1 MIFEIY
7 AEKNSTDGKKF
18 YYDNVNSILKDETG
32 FVYEYPQIQKLN
44 LKETVPFSKENPLK
58 KSKNIDLI
66 IDCTDNVKTRLLL
79 NEYCKKNNIEIEKI
93 GDTNNIIRLLSLRD
107 SRWNEDNATPL
118 NKSISQDTIDS
129 MYADMTFSYTKSS
142 EEETFDVIP
151 EDKLDLIDK
160 AANNSGCSIRTIF

>member
-32 FVYEYPQIQKLN
+32 FVYEYPEIKKPN

-66 IDCTDNVKTRLLL
+66 NFIV
-79 NEYCKKNNIEIEKI
+79 NE
-93 GDTNNIIRLLSLRD
+93 
-107 SRWNEDNATPL
+107 
-118 NKSISQDTIDS
+118 
-129 MYADMTFSYTKSS
+129 
-142 EEETFDVIP
+142 
-151 EDKLDLIDK
+151 
-160 AANNSGCSIRTIF
+160 